1 MRHEVNLP
9 YKAMRNR
16 FARCR
21 VVMVW
26 MRISR
31 IYETRELGVNSLLR
45 VVVTLKGTQTNMA
58 ALVIVNMIHFSFR
71 RLVMR
76 STPYK

>member
-26 MRISR
+26 VRISR
-31 IYETRELGVNSLLR
+31 IYETRELGVKSSARGSDPERNPNKYGSPGYS
-45 VVVTLKGTQTNMA
+45 K
-58 ALVIVNMIHFSFR
+58 HDSF
-71 RLVMR
+71 
-76 STPYK
+76 